1 LSIFHYLRPD
11 PQEVFYGASINPRR
25 KGYSVSRPSYE
36 TRIFGHTNQETGTE
50 EVGNEMKANSGQ
62 PIARVT
68 CVVNTCTHWEN
79 GNQCQ
84 ASSIKIEPPNANSA
98 QMTDCATFAA
108 K

>member
-1 LSIFHYLRPD
+1 
-11 PQEVFYGASINPRR
+11 
-25 KGYSVSRPSYE
+25 
-36 TRIFGHTNQETGTE
+36 
-50 EVGNEMKANSGQ
+50 MKANSGQ